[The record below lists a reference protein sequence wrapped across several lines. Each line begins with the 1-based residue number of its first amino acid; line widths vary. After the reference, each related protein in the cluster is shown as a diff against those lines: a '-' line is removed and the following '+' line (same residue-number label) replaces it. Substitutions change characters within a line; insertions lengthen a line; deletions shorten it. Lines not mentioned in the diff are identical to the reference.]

1 METPAAPCPAA
12 PDAEETIRGLQLELR
27 ERMQAGGCGPFLAA
41 VCRADGTVVAKA
53 ANSVVQEQCSNCH
66 AEMNAIRAAQ
76 QKLGTYDLAPFKLS
90 LYSTAEPCMMCLGGI
105 LWSGLRAV
113 YYGVPTAD
121 VERITGFDEGFKPD
135 WHDEFEK
142 RGICVQGGLAA
153 ELGADVLREYV
164 ALGHPVYKPERPDE
178 DTLLYAR
185 CCRLVIAEQRADA
198 DFIQER
204 LGLSYAKTLSYLCR
218 MEEDGI
224 VSAAE
229 RPSSPR
235 AVLKDKL

>member
-1 METPAAPCPAA
+1 MHSKHQSIMTA
-12 PDAEETIRGLQLELR
+12 LQEELR
-27 ERMQAGGCGPFLAA
+27 ERSRSSKCGPFLAA
-41 VCRADGTVVAKA
+41 IYDEEGTLIAKA
-53 ANSVVQEQCSNCH
+53 ANSVVEEQCSHCH